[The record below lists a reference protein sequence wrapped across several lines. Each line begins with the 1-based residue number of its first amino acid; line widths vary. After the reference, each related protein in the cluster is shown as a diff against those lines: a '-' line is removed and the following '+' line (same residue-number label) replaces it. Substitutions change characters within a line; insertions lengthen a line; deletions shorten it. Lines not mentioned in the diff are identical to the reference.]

1 MEPENYQ
8 STLIQNGI
16 IFINGEID
24 SQISTDVVSKL
35 KYLELSGYKKTVT
48 IYINSPG
55 GDVQAGFA
63 IYDAIR
69 LSPLTVSIIAI
80 GEANSIAAVIL
91 SGGKKGYRYATEN
104 AKILI
109 HQPIGG
115 ANGQATDILIASK
128 NISKV
133 RHRINLLLA
142 QNTGKDLKRVAR
154 DTERDNIMTPEEALE
169 YGIID
174 KILRP

>member
-1 MEPENYQ
+1 MEPENYE

-24 SQISTDVVSKL
+24 STVATDVVSKL
-35 KYLELSGYKKTVT
+35 KYLELTGYKKTVT
-48 IYINSPG
+48 LYVNSPG

-69 LSPLTVSIIAI
+69 LSPLAVSIVAI

-91 SGGKKGYRYATEN
+91 SGGKKGYRFATEN
-104 AKILI
+104 TKILI

-115 ANGQATDILIASK
+115 ANGQATDIVIASK

-133 RHRINLLLA
+133 RHRINSTLA
-142 QNTGKDLKRVAR
+142 LNAGQDIKKVAR